1 MDALVTEWIGMMLRW
16 LHVIAGIAW
25 IGSSFYFVHL
35 DLSLRKHD
43 GLPTGV
49 GGDTWQVHG
58 GGFYHMQKYLV
69 APAQMPEDL
78 TWFKWEAYA
87 TWISGFLLLAAVYYT
102 SADLY
107 LIDQGVLDLT
117 PATAVIVSLVLLA
130 AGWIA
135 YDLLCRSPVGK
146 NDVLLMLVGF
156 ALLVGI
162 SWGCTQIFSGRGA
175 YIQIGAIVGT
185 IMAANV
191 LMVIIP
197 NQRKTVASLLAHE
210 DPDPRYG
217 IQAKQR
223 SLHNNYLTLPVLFLM
238 ISNHYPMNFATQWNW
253 LIAGVVIVMGVSIR
267 HFFNSQHAH
276 KGSPWWTW
284 GVTAAG
290 GLLILWLN
298 SFPVGAPAAMDAAGL
313 ENDETFVAVE
323 DVVLSRCSMC
333 HAEEPV
339 WEGVPVAPLN
349 VRLETPADI
358 LREAS
363 RIESQSVLSR
373 AMPPGNITEMTE
385 EERHLIAAWLAKR
398 KG

>member
-1 MDALVTEWIGMMLRW
+1 MMLRW

-253 LIAGVVIVMGVSIR
+253 VIVGVVIVMGVSIR

-298 SFPVGAPAAMDAAGL
+298 SFPVGAPATMDAAGL

-339 WEGVPVAPLN
+339 WEGIPVAPLN